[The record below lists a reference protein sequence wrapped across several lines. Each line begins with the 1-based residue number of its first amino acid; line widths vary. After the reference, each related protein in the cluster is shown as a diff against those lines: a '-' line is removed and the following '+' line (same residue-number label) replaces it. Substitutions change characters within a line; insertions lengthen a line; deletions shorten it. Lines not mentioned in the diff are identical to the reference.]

1 MAGTWEEHWVSQ
13 PWQETSRADGRPGSG
28 RSTSMAGTAN
38 AWSPGQTGDGGPAP
52 GEPAPGGPVDLA
64 DPAADA
70 AAPDR
75 PGTAA
80 GRPRPKLTGRGA
92 IAVMFVLFFT
102 GLLVSTW
109 LHLGLLAGASFLAGT
124 VVAAWYTKQRDLL
137 TVAVSPPLLFFFALV
152 CVKALT
158 ATGSTALSTVE
169 GTALTLAN
177 VAPWLFAG
185 MLLSLIIAWSRGLR
199 RCVADLRR
207 DLRPDLA
214 KRRSADPSS
223 PGAYRSAK
231 PW

>member
-13 PWQETSRADGRPGSG
+13 PWQETSRAGGRPGSA
-28 RSTSMAGTAN
+28 RSAPMAGTAD
-38 AWSPGQTGDGGPAP
+38 AWSPGPAEDS
-52 GEPAPGGPVDLA
+52 GAAPGGPVDLA
-64 DPAADA
+64 DPAAETGAPERPA
-70 AAPDR
+70 AAASR
-75 PGTAA
+75 QRA
-80 GRPRPKLTGRGA
+80 KLTGRGA

-102 GLLVSTW
+102 GLLVSAW
-109 LHLGLLAGASFLAGT
+109 LHLGVLAGASFLAGT

-152 CVKALT
+152 GVKALT

-185 MLLSLIIAWSRGLR
+185 MLLSLIIAWRRGLR

-214 KRRSADPSS
+214 KRRSAGPSG
-223 PGAYRSAK
+223 PGAYRPAK